1 MAIKDLLK
9 NRRLE
14 LGLTLEQVAEKIG
27 TSRQTIQRYETGV
40 ISNIP
45 SDKIEALAEVL
56 QTTPQHLMGWEDK
69 KEVPDTYYDDE
80 AKQIAQVL
88 YERPEL
94 KTLFKTTQKVTAEDL
109 KVIQQMVDV
118 FAKRNED

>member
-80 AKQIAQVL
+80 AKQIAQAL

-94 KTLFKTTQKVTAEDL
+94 KTLFKTTQKVKAEDL

>member
-14 LGLTLEQVAEKIG
+14 LGLTLEQVAERIG

-69 KEVPDTYYDDE
+69 EEVPDTYYDDE
-80 AKQIAQVL
+80 AKKIAQAL